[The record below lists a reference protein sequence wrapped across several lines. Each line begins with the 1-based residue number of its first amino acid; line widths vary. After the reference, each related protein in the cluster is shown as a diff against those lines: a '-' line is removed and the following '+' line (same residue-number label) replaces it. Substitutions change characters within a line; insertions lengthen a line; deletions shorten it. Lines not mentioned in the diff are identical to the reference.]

1 MINFYQ
7 ATVRVFSYD
16 QKVFRF
22 VVAGTV
28 GVFNLACN
36 SRPVISP
43 ERQAAVG
50 EGRLG
55 KTQEQ
60 NHEQQL
66 PAANAAVTD
75 DPLPG
80 RAFHLFLL
88 NQNCLDGYQL

>member
-7 ATVRVFSYD
+7 AAVRVFSYD

-22 VVAGTV
+22 VAAGTA
-28 GVFNLACN
+28 GVFNLTCN
-36 SRPVISP
+36 SRRFISP
-43 ERQAAVG
+43 ERQAAVC
-50 EGRLG
+50 EGGFG

-80 RAFHLFLL
+80 RAFHWFLL
-88 NQNCLDGYQL
+88 NQNCLDEY